1 MAKHPA
7 DRGSSRDGYRAAD
20 GRWRPP
26 RPEGLA
32 RLLARAGYG
41 ARPRTEAMVRQ
52 GRLRVD
58 GQVVTDPGLKIT
70 RESEV
75 WLDEAPLCEAPR
87 RYLALNKPPNCESQ
101 IDGTGWRGLA
111 HLLPA
116 DAVGLEAAGRLD
128 TRTGGLLLISNDQDW
143 NRHASESSTL
153 ERCYEVEVSG
163 QMNAMVLD
171 VIEAGISLPNR
182 GLFRPHR
189 AELLAQEGNR
199 ARVLIALR
207 GDHVRKV
214 RAAFGSLLFEVIQL
228 TRVSIGPVQLG
239 TLPRGRHRDLTE
251 DERQQLAPPPPKGG
265 RS

>member
-1 MAKHPA
+1 MAKHSA
-7 DRGSSRDGYRAAD
+7 DRGSSRDRYRAAD

-32 RLLARAGYG
+32 RLLSRAGYG

-58 GQVVTDPGLKIT
+58 GEVVTDPGFKIT
-70 RESEV
+70 SESDV
-75 WLDEAPLCEAPR
+75 RLDEAPLREAPR
-87 RYLALNKPPNCESQ
+87 RYLALNKPPGCECQ
-101 IDGTGWRGLA
+101 IDGPGWRGLA

-116 DAVGLEAAGRLD
+116 DAVGLEPAGRLD
-128 TRTGGLLLISNDQDW
+128 ARTGGLLLISNDQEW
-143 NRHASESSTL
+143 NRHVSESTTL
-153 ERCYEVEVSG
+153 ERCYEVQVSG

-189 AELLAQEGNR
+189 AELLDQEGDR

-207 GDHVRKV
+207 GDHIRKV
-214 RAAFGSLLFEVIQL
+214 RAAFGSLLYEVLRL
-228 TRVSIGPVQLG
+228 TRVSIGPVVLG
-239 TLPRGRHRDLTE
+239 ALPRGRHRDLTD
-251 DERQQLAPPPPKGG
+251 DECRQLWPPPPKGA
-265 RS
+265 

>member
-70 RESEV
+70 SESDV
-75 WLDEAPLCEAPR
+75 WLDQVPLCEAPR
-87 RYLALNKPPNCESQ
+87 RYLALNKPPGCDSQ
-101 IDGTGWRGLA
+101 IDSSGWRGLA
-111 HLLPA
+111 HLLPSG
-116 DAVGLEAAGRLD
+116 AVGLEPAGRLD

-143 NRHASESSTL
+143 NGHVRESTSL
-153 ERCYEVEVSG
+153 ERCYEVLVSG
-163 QMNAMVLD
+163 QLNAMVLD

-182 GLFRPHR
+182 GVFRPHR
-189 AELLAQEGNR
+189 AELLAQDGDR

-214 RAAFGSLLFEVIQL
+214 RAAFGSLLYEVLQL
-228 TRVSIGPVQLG
+228 TRVSVGPVGLG
-239 TLPRGRHRDLTE
+239 ALPRGRHRDLTD
-251 DERQQLAPPPPKGG
+251 DEYRQLAPPPPKGA
-265 RS
+265 